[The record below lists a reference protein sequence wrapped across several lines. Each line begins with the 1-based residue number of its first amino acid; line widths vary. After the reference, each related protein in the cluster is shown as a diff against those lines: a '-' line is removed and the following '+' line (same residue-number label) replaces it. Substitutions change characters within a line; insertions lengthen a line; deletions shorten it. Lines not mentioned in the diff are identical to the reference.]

1 MNWIPEDRE
10 FWITKGQKIARKN
23 LWISIPALF
32 LALAVWMV
40 WSAVV
45 TNLPK
50 IGFNFTTDQLFWLV
64 SISGLS
70 GATLRIFY
78 SFMIPIFGGRYWTA
92 ISTASLLIPT
102 IGIGML
108 VQNPDSTYHQFL
120 MLSILCGLGGANFA
134 SSMTNIAYL
143 YPKKEKG
150 HALALN
156 AGLGNLGVSAVQFF
170 VPLVI
175 TVGIFGGTGQII
187 GGKEIWLQNAGYI
200 WVPFI
205 AASAITAWLFMD
217 DVSVKSSLSDQIVI
231 FKRKHN
237 WIMCLLYGGT
247 FGSFIGFSA
256 GFPLLANL
264 QFPDVNSLQL
274 AFIGPLVGA
283 IARAGS
289 GWASDRFG
297 GARVTLGVFAI
308 TIVATLGIMYFMDLH
323 SFVGFFAVFLILFA
337 ATGIGSASVFQ
348 MIPTIFWK
356 EAKKNL
362 PNASDEEVRKTAER
376 ESAAVIGFSSAMGA
390 YGAFFIPKSY
400 GTAISITGTPNA
412 ALITFILFY
421 AVCLFLTWFYYI
433 RESK

>member
-134 SSMTNIAYL
+134 SSMTNIAYF

-156 AGLGNLGVSAVQFF
+156 AGLGN
-170 VPLVI
+170 
-175 TVGIFGGTGQII
+175 
-187 GGKEIWLQNAGYI
+187 
-200 WVPFI
+200 
-205 AASAITAWLFMD
+205 
-217 DVSVKSSLSDQIVI
+217 
-231 FKRKHN
+231 
-237 WIMCLLYGGT
+237 
-247 FGSFIGFSA
+247 
-256 GFPLLANL
+256 
-264 QFPDVNSLQL
+264 
-274 AFIGPLVGA
+274 
-283 IARAGS
+283 
-289 GWASDRFG
+289 
-297 GARVTLGVFAI
+297 
-308 TIVATLGIMYFMDLH
+308 
-323 SFVGFFAVFLILFA
+323 
-337 ATGIGSASVFQ
+337 
-348 MIPTIFWK
+348 
-356 EAKKNL
+356 
-362 PNASDEEVRKTAER
+362 
-376 ESAAVIGFSSAMGA
+376 
-390 YGAFFIPKSY
+390 
-400 GTAISITGTPNA
+400 
-412 ALITFILFY
+412 
-421 AVCLFLTWFYYI
+421 
-433 RESK
+433 